1 MEIKVLGSLTE
12 NQTGS
17 KTDEPS
23 AVQKQALVGSQELIA
38 HILSNS
44 AFADIM
50 LVATVGMITP
60 WKSASATNQGLFFL
74 RELMYQN
81 TTD

>member
-12 NQTGS
+12 NQMGS

-50 LVATVGMITP
+50 LVA
-60 WKSASATNQGLFFL
+60 
-74 RELMYQN
+74 
-81 TTD
+81 